1 MIKIAIC
8 GINGRMGRALYS
20 CLSETDDFTVIAGID
35 VTEAEVD
42 GIPVYKS
49 AAELPEKPD
58 VIIDF
63 SNPASLEGLLNY
75 TQTTGTALV
84 IATTGYSEEQ
94 KSQVIKA
101 SENIPIFFT
110 HNMSLGINL
119 LCSLAKKAAAVLSN
133 DFDIE
138 IIERHH
144 NQKLDAPS
152 GTALMLADSINE
164 VLDDKYRYE
173 FDRHSKRS
181 KRTKQEIG
189 IHAVRGGTIV
199 GQHEV
204 MFAGRDEII
213 SLSHTANSR
222 EILAVGSVNAARFLV
237 KQPRGLYDMNDLIA
251 TT

>member
-8 GINGRMGRALYS
+8 GINGRMGKVVHQ
-20 CLSETDDFTVIAGID
+20 CLSETDDFTFIAGID
-35 VTEAEVD
+35 ITGGEYGGV
-42 GIPVYKS
+42 PVYKS
-49 AAELPEKPD
+49 ASDLPEKPD
-58 VIIDF
+58 VIIDY
-63 SNPASLEGLLNY
+63 SNPASLEGLLDY
-75 TQTTGTALV
+75 TQTTGTPLV
-84 IATTGYSEEQ
+84 IATTGFSEEQ
-94 KSQVIKA
+94 KSLIKKA

-110 HNMSLGINL
+110 FNMSLGINL
-119 LCSLAKKAAAVLSN
+119 LSALAKKAAAVLSM

-152 GTALMLADSINE
+152 GTALLLADSINQ
-164 VLDDKYRYE
+164 VLDEKYRYE
-173 FDRHSKRS
+173 FDRHSKRG
-181 KRTKQEIG
+181 KRSKQEIG

-222 EILAVGSVNAARFLV
+222 EIFAVGSVNAARFLV
-237 KQPRGLYDMNDLIA
+237 RQPHGLYNMDDLISA
-251 TT
+251 